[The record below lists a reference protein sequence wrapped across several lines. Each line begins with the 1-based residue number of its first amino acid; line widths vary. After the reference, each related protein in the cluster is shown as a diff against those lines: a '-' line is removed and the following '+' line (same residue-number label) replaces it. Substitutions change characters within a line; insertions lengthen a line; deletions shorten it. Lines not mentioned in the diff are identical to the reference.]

1 MDFALLPPEV
11 NSARMYTGPG
21 AGSLLAAAGGWD
33 SLAAELATTAE
44 AYGSVLSGLA
54 ALHWRGPAAESMAV
68 TAAPYIGGCTR
79 PPKRH
84 SKQRS
89 KPGRQRWPSSKHTQ

>member
-44 AYGSVLSGLA
+44 AYGSVLSD
-54 ALHWRGPAAESMAV
+54 WP
-68 TAAPYIGGCTR
+68 PCIGVD
-79 PPKRH
+79 
-84 SKQRS
+84 
-89 KPGRQRWPSSKHTQ
+89 RQRNRWR

>member
-54 ALHWRGPAAESMAV
+54 ALH
-68 TAAPYIGGCTR
+68 
-79 PPKRH
+79 
-84 SKQRS
+84 
-89 KPGRQRWPSSKHTQ
+89 